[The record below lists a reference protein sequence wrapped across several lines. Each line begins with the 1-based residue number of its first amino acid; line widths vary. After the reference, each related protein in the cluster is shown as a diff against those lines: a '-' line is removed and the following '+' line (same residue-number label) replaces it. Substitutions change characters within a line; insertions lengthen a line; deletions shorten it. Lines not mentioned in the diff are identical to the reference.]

1 MKLFK
6 RLFREKSAKE
16 MMIYQSDKELER
28 YRKIEKSIKREQDRL
43 TYELILAQKMIKA
56 NLEILDEA
64 RK

>member
-1 MKLFK
+1 
-6 RLFREKSAKE
+6 